1 MTSSIRV
8 LLVVALSLLSLS
20 CGQSEWRPMEVSE
33 GGFRVLMRGQPNVT
47 KQALDSPAGKMTAY
61 LYSSDRP
68 ASYYAVGYTDY
79 PLALVVGKDPDKV
92 FEGVRDTWVRRI
104 GGRRVGA
111 DSKLM
116 LAGGYPGLEFT
127 AEGDSKGTEAF
138 MQARIFLVDQRLYQ
152 VIAMGRK
159 NAVPQG
165 EINRYLNSFT
175 LVPTSEVGTL
185 QVKPGGK

>member
-1 MTSSIRV
+1 MKSSIR
-8 LLVVALSLLSLS
+8 LLFVIALSLLSLS

-47 KQALDSPAGKMTAY
+47 RQQFDTPAGKMTAF

-68 ASYYAVGYTDY
+68 LSYYAVGYTDY
-79 PLALVVGKDPDKV
+79 PLALVVGKDPYEV
-92 FEGVRDTWVRRI
+92 FEGVRNTWVRRI
-104 GGRRVGA
+104 GGRRVGS
-111 DSKLM
+111 DGKLT
-116 LAGGYPGLEFT
+116 LSGKYQGLEFT
-127 AEGDSKGTEAF
+127 AEGDSKGTEAV
-138 MQARIFLVDQRLYQ
+138 MQARLFLVDQRLYQ

-165 EINRYLNSFT
+165 EINRFLNSFA

-185 QVKPGGK
+185 QITPPAK